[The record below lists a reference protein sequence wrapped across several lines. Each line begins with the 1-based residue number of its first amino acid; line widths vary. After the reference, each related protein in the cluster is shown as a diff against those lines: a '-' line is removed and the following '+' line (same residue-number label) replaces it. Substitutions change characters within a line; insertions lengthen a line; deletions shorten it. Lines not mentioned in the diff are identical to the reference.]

1 MVSLDFVQTLRGF
14 VYYVAAMKPSKLAL
28 TAIALVFLAASIT
41 SAADRRT
48 TRVYVTNSKGDDV
61 TVIDPAS
68 MKVVASIQVG
78 ANPHGI
84 VLSPDRRTLYISVEG
99 TDELIAVDTATNQVT
114 ARTKVGR
121 APNEVSITR
130 DGRKV
135 FVPLRNDSA
144 IDVVDTTTMK
154 VIDRLKAPAWPHN
167 TYVSD
172 DGRHL
177 YLGSM
182 AGSRIT
188 IYDTATHKQINEIA
202 PGDWVRPIALRRD
215 EKLAYVALSKLHG
228 FVVVDLKEGKTI
240 RRVELPALPPGS
252 VIPPYDT
259 LTHGLALTPDEREL
273 YVTSMA
279 GKAIYAFSV
288 PDLKQLAKV
297 DVGRVPNWITI
308 TPDGRQVWV
317 SNQLD
322 DTVSAIDT
330 RTKKVLITLPVGHE
344 PKRLLAVDVFADKP
358 AESKQSSRVY
368 YPPPGDSWEHKRPE
382 EVGMDSAK
390 LEDAMQFARA
400 SETTVFSRNPLE
412 YITRRTA
419 SEGSG
424 EIVGPTKERAPIN
437 MVVLRHG
444 YIVAE
449 FGDTRRVD
457 MSFSVAKSFVST
469 TVGLAFDRGLIKS
482 TNDAVGKYVKDG
494 GYDSSHNSS
503 ISWHES
509 LQQTSEW
516 EGTQWD
522 KPDTFDRRRGRDRRL
537 QEHGTFWEYN
547 DVRVNRV
554 ALSSLRVWKRPLPAV
569 LKEMIMDPIGASDG
583 WQWNGY
589 RNSDVVIDGKTI
601 NSVSGG
607 GHWGGGMWISSR
619 DLARFGYLF
628 LRGGKWKDR
637 QLISEK
643 WISMATKPCELK
655 QDYGYMWWLNTNEK
669 MYPGVPAGS
678 FAALGAGTNISFVD
692 PVHDL
697 VVVVRW
703 VDDKKLPEIL
713 RRIVSSVESANS
725 LPLQG
730 KSNRDE

>member
-1 MVSLDFVQTLRGF
+1 
-14 VYYVAAMKPSKLAL
+14 MKPSKL
-28 TAIALVFLAASIT
+28 TFIAIALVLLAASAAG
-41 SAADRRT
+41 AADRRT
-48 TRVYVTNSKGDDV
+48 ARVYVTNSKGNDV
-61 TVIDPAS
+61 TVIDPAT
-68 MKVVASIQVG
+68 MKVVGSIIVG

-99 TDELIAVDTATNQVT
+99 TDELVAVDAATNQIKWRV
-114 ARTKVGR
+114 KVGR

-135 FVPLRNDSA
+135 FVPLRNDAA

-154 VIDRLKAPAWPHN
+154 VIDRMKAPAWPHN
-167 TYVSD
+167 TYVSA
-172 DGRHL
+172 DGRRL

-240 RRVELPALPPGS
+240 RRVELPALPPGT

-279 GKAIYAFSV
+279 GKAVYAFSV
-288 PDLKQLAKV
+288 PDLKQLAKI

-308 TPDGRQVWV
+308 SPDGRLVWV

-322 DTVSAIDT
+322 DTVSAIDP
-330 RTKKVLITLPVGHE
+330 RTKKVVATIPVGHE
-344 PKRLLAVDVFADKP
+344 PKRLLAVDVDDAR
-358 AESKQSSRVY
+358 QSSRAIY
-368 YPPPGDSWEHKRPE
+368 YPPAGDEWEHKRPE
-382 EVGMDSAK
+382 EAGMDSAK

-400 SETTVFSRNPLE
+400 SETTVFSKDPLE
-412 YITRRTA
+412 YITRRTTT
-419 SEGSG
+419 ERSG

-437 MVVLRHG
+437 VVVLRHG

-457 MSFSVAKSFVST
+457 MSFSAAKSFVST

-482 TNDAVGKYVKDG
+482 TSDAVGKNVKDG
-494 GYDSSHNSS
+494 GYDSTHNAA
-503 ISWHES
+503 ITWHES

-516 EGTQWD
+516 EGTLWD
-522 KPDTFDRRRGRDRRL
+522 KPDTFDRRRGRDRQL
-537 QEHGTFWEYN
+537 QEHGSFWEYN

-554 ALSSLRVWKRPLPAV
+554 ALSSLRVWKLPLPTV

-601 NSVSGG
+601 RSVSGG

-628 LRGGKWKDR
+628 LRNGKWKDR

-643 WISMATKPCELK
+643 WIAMATTPCELK

-669 MYPGVPAGS
+669 MYPGVPANS

-713 RRIVSSVESANS
+713 RRIVASVESVNS
-725 LPLQG
+725 TPLQG
-730 KSNRDE
+730 LSERD